1 MKSTNRSSGEQL
13 LRDFAARDAKEMRHY
28 AKEMEDCPESTYI
41 SGMYF
46 YHRACYQTYKHAL
59 QVVSTPAFWRE

>member
-1 MKSTNRSSGEQL
+1 MKSTNRLFGEQL
-13 LRDFAARDAKEMRHY
+13 LRDFAARDARDMRRY
-28 AKEMEDCPESTYI
+28 AKEMEDRPESTYI

-46 YHRACYQTYKHAL
+46 YHRASYNTYKHAL

>member
-1 MKSTNRSSGEQL
+1 MKSTNRLAGEQL
-13 LRDFAARDAKEMRHY
+13 LRDFAARDARDMRRY
-28 AKEMEDCPESTYI
+28 AKEMEVCPESTYI

-46 YHRACYQTYKHAL
+46 YHRASYNTYKHAL